1 MKIFEMNYI
10 YWFLLVIKIRSM
22 SSIESVIKS
31 LELKTNQILNRLN
44 QLQTE
49 NKSLKND
56 LITIK
61 QTLNEKIISL
71 KEKESE
77 LESLKI
83 ANSMLGDNE
92 IKRVSK
98 LKINALIRDIN
109 DCISLDLLFC
119 VFSDCFKAGAGGIGG
134 TAGRCIAGRAGA
146 VP

>member
-1 MKIFEMNYI
+1 MNLI
-10 YWFLLVIKIRSM
+10 VIKIRLM

-31 LELKTNQILNRLN
+31 LELKTNRILNKLN

-56 LITIK
+56 LFTIK
-61 QTLNEKIISL
+61 KTLNEKIICL

-92 IKRVSK
+92 IKRASK
-98 LKINALIRDIN
+98 LKINALIREIN
-109 DCISLDLLFC
+109 DCISSL
-119 VFSDCFKAGAGGIGG
+119 SK
-134 TAGRCIAGRAGA
+134 
-146 VP
+146 